1 VEGDARVNTKQV
13 DLPVAAIIY
22 PRIRRQGIII
32 PIGHEQSLCEAA
44 FPVNAGGGRDKW
56 SRSLP
61 AIGEG
66 VEENALFA
74 FLLSCGTFHGTHDM
88 PGSFFTG
95 TARALLKSMW
105 KDCVPSHEF
114 GTVCERRWHPLSRGS
129 RGSARLVPDMIL
141 HGPYLLHRVGA
152 FHITSIAKP
161 LAISLPRGCNGM
173 GFECPVC
180 SQALS
185 SV

>member
-1 VEGDARVNTKQV
+1 MEGNARVNTKQV

-22 PRIRRQGIII
+22 SRIQKQEIII
-32 PIGHEQSLCEAA
+32 SEGQGLSMCEAA

-56 SRSLP
+56 SLSLP

-95 TARALLKSMW
+95 TARA
-105 KDCVPSHEF
+105 
-114 GTVCERRWHPLSRGS
+114 
-129 RGSARLVPDMIL
+129 
-141 HGPYLLHRVGA
+141 
-152 FHITSIAKP
+152 
-161 LAISLPRGCNGM
+161 
-173 GFECPVC
+173 
-180 SQALS
+180 
-185 SV
+185 